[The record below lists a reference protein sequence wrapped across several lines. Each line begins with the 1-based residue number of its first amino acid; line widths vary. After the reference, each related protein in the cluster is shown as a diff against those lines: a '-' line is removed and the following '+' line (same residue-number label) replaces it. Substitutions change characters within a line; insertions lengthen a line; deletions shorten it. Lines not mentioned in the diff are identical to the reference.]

1 MMDNA
6 THHSV
11 GQLSP
16 TNASNLNTIQQQ
28 TNNKSPGEPDH
39 FLTIR
44 LLMQGKV
51 SARFSP
57 WMISFKNFSQEVGS
71 IIGKRGDNIK
81 AIREE
86 VTSFPVRSDP

>member
-11 GQLSP
+11 GQLNP
-16 TNASNLNTIQQQ
+16 TNATNLNTIQQQ
-28 TNNKSPGEPDH
+28 NNNNKSPGEPDH

-51 SARFSP
+51 SSRFFCSLSR
-57 WMISFKNFSQEVGS
+57 WLISERIHCRKSVVLLENVV
-71 IIGKRGDNIK
+71 IISKLFEK
-81 AIREE
+81 K
-86 VTSFPVRSDP
+86 